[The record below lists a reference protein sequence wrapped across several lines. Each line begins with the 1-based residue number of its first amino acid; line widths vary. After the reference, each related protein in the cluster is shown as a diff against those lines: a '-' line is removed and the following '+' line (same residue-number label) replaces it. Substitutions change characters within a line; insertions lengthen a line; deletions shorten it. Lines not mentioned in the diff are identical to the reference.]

1 MRVTR
6 RKLAQI
12 LTAAAVSTASSAA
25 PQAPPAPSADED
37 LRSARADL
45 RSNAQRIAQV
55 KLSMSTEPP
64 FHFKA

>member
-12 LTAAAVSTASSAA
+12 LTATAAACTVAA
-25 PQAPPAPSADED
+25 QAPPAPPNADED

-55 KLSMSTEPP
+55 KLPMAAEPP